1 MAGTEIVT
9 RTSGDG
15 YRTDIDAGG
24 FRLTADEPAAV
35 GGTGAGPTP
44 YDLLLAALGACTGMT
59 LRMYAARK
67 GWPLEEVTVSL
78 REGRD
83 HAADCLHCEQPDA
96 RLTQLDREI
105 TVRGALDDAQR
116 DRLLHIAEQCPVHK
130 SLAGAFHVRTSLR
143 PADPAAGE
151 PPPVPSP
158 S

>member
-9 RTSGDG
+9 RTAGDG
-15 YRTDIDAGG
+15 YRTDIAAGS
-24 FRLTADEPAAV
+24 FHLTADEPAGV

-67 GWPLEEVTVSL
+67 GWPLDEVTVAL

-83 HAADCLHCEQPDA
+83 YAADCARCEQPDA
-96 RLTQLDREI
+96 RLTHLEREI
-105 TVRGALDDAQR
+105 TVRGALDGAQR

-130 SLAGAFHVRTSLR
+130 SLAGAFHVRTTLR
-143 PADPAAGE
+143 PADPAAE
-151 PPPVPSP
+151 QPPGPTPA
-158 S
+158 